1 MAETSTERGALAVR
15 LFAPIAE
22 SYDRYAALLSFGQDT
37 RWRRFLIERI
47 QARPTD
53 TVLDVACGTGA
64 ISIALAR
71 RYGCAVVGVDQSP
84 EMLAEGRR
92 RVAAAGLDARVQLE
106 EGRAETLGFPDGT
119 FDAVTSGYLLR
130 YVADPAATLTEL
142 ARVVRPGGR
151 IAALDFGVP
160 SNPVAQALWRVYVGV
175 GLPALGSLVS
185 PGWREVG
192 RVLRDSIPSFY
203 AGYPLERQLAD
214 WRAAGMA
221 DVQSRPLSL
230 GGGIVIWGSR
240 GG

>member
-1 MAETSTERGALAVR
+1 MAERSTEQSALALR
-15 LFAPIAE
+15 LFAPIAG
-22 SYDRYAALLSFGQDT
+22 SYDRYAALLSFGQDP
-37 RWRRFLIERI
+37 RWRRFLVERVE
-47 QARPTD
+47 ARPGA

-64 ISIALAR
+64 ISLALAR
-71 RYGCAVVGVDQSP
+71 RYGCSVVGIDPSA

-92 RVAAAGLDARVQLE
+92 RVAAAGLDARVRLE
-106 EGRAETLGFPDGT
+106 QGNAETLDFPDGT
-119 FDAVTSGYLLR
+119 FDALTSGYLLR

-142 ARVVRPGGR
+142 ARVVRSGGR

-160 SNPVAQALWRVYVGV
+160 SNPAARALWRLYIGV
-175 GLPALGSLVS
+175 GLPTLGSLVS

-203 AGYPLERQLAD
+203 ARYPLERQLAD

-221 DVQSRPLSL
+221 DVQARPLSL
-230 GGGIVIWGSR
+230 GGGIVIWGTR